1 MDCKNLFHLPSTPLD
16 EEWIDTLV
24 DNPTLRIERIISTG
38 QTSSWYCQQEHEFV
52 SLLQGEAELE
62 WEDGTKTHLVAGDTL
77 TIPAHISHRVSY
89 TSSQPPCVWLC
100 IFWS

>member
-62 WEDGTKTHLVAGDTL
+62 WEDG
-77 TIPAHISHRVSY
+77 
-89 TSSQPPCVWLC
+89 QNPPCCRRYPYHSRPHIPSGKLYQ
-100 IFWS
+100 

>member
-1 MDCKNLFHLPSTPLD
+1 MDCKNLFHLPSIPLT

-24 DNPTLRIERIISTG
+24 DNPALRIERIVSTG
-38 QTSSWYCQQEHEFV
+38 QTSSWYHQQEHEFV

-62 WEDGTKTHLVAGDTL
+62 WEDGTKTRLVAGDTL
-77 TIPAHISHRVSY
+77 TIPAHTPHRVSY